1 MTEKAIVYIVDDDDS
16 VRNSLL
22 RLLHASGLDA
32 VGHASAGEF
41 LLHRPPD
48 RHGCIILDIRMP
60 GPSGLDLQS
69 VLKEQ
74 DIPMPV
80 IFMTGHADVASCA
93 AAMRAGAVDF
103 LEKPVDPQ
111 ALMEVISCA
120 LSRDTEARARRQER
134 RQLEA
139 AFNSLSERERQ
150 VFDLVVSGKLN
161 KQIANT
167 LNVAERTVKA
177 QRARLMEKLGI
188 ESAAGLGRLAE
199 RLRAM
204 GEPGGN
210 PDAGFRT

>member
-1 MTEKAIVYIVDDDDS
+1 MTDKAIVYVVDDDDS
-16 VRNSLL
+16 VRNSLM
-22 RLLHASGLDA
+22 RLLHANGFDVA
-32 VGHASAGEF
+32 GQASAGEF
-41 LLHRPPD
+41 LLHRPRD
-48 RHGCIILDIRMP
+48 RHGCILLDIRMP

-103 LEKPVDPQ
+103 LEKPVEPRV
-111 ALMEVISCA
+111 LLEVIRLA
-120 LSRDTEARARRQER
+120 LSRDAEARVRRQER
-134 RQLEA
+134 RRLEA
-139 AFNSLSERERQ
+139 AFMSLSQRERD

-161 KQIANT
+161 KQIASV

-177 QRARLMEKLGI
+177 QRASLMAKLGT

-199 RLRAM
+199 RLRAL
-204 GEPGGN
+204 GDIADSWDRQLGP
-210 PDAGFRT
+210 

>member
-1 MTEKAIVYIVDDDDS
+1 MTEKAIVYVVDDDDS
-16 VRNSLL
+16 VRNALL
-22 RLLHASGLDA
+22 RLLHASGFDA
-32 VGHASAGEF
+32 MGHASAGEF
-41 LLHRPPD
+41 LLHRPRD

-103 LEKPVDPQ
+103 LEKPVEPQ
-111 ALMEVISCA
+111 VLLEAIGFA
-120 LSRDTEARARRQER
+120 LSRDSEARARRQER

-139 AFNSLSERERQ
+139 AFMSLSQRERQ

-161 KQIANT
+161 KQIASE

-177 QRARLMEKLGI
+177 QRASLMAKLGT
-188 ESAAGLGRLAE
+188 ESAAGLGRIAE

-204 GEPGGN
+204 GDIRSDSN
-210 PDAGFRT
+210 AGLPT